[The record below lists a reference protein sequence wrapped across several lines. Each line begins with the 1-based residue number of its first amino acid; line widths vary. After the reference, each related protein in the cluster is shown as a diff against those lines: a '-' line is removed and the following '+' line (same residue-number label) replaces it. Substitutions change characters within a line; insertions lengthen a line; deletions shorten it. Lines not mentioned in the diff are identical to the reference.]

1 MTFSKFDLSKEF
13 PALGSALEKAAPHRP
28 GGMPVMAAY
37 LPDNY
42 DEIDL
47 GRRRASVLVCPGGAY
62 RFTSNREAEPIA
74 MALLPYGFN
83 VFVLYYDV
91 APVRY
96 PAALLEAGAAVAYI
110 RSNAEKFN
118 ADPDKIA
125 VCGFSAGGH
134 LTASLGVFWKDPLV
148 SGSLSLTPG
157 DVKPNA
163 LILGYPVITSGEF
176 THRESIDNLL
186 GSDAPKALVDKMSL
200 ETQVTSDTPASF
212 IWHTFDDELV
222 PVENS
227 LLFSRALRAAGVP
240 FELHIFP
247 HGPHGLSLASF
258 ETSSPADGKFINGHC
273 AQWLGLCA
281 KWLRV
286 TFG

>member
-96 PAALLEAGAAVAYI
+96 PAALLEAGAAVERISGRAPRNSTPI
-110 RSNAEKFN
+110 RIKS
-118 ADPDKIA
+118 PI
-125 VCGFSAGGH
+125 CGFSAGGH
-134 LTASLGVFWKDPLV
+134 LHGEPFGVFWQDPLV
-148 SGSLSLTPG
+148 SGSRSLT
-157 DVKPNA
+157 
-163 LILGYPVITSGEF
+163 
-176 THRESIDNLL
+176 
-186 GSDAPKALVDKMSL
+186 
-200 ETQVTSDTPASF
+200 
-212 IWHTFDDELV
+212 
-222 PVENS
+222 
-227 LLFSRALRAAGVP
+227 SRAI
-240 FELHIFP
+240 H
-247 HGPHGLSLASF
+247 
-258 ETSSPADGKFINGHC
+258 SS
-273 AQWLGLCA
+273 
-281 KWLRV
+281 RMR
-286 TFG
+286 